1 VKRTRDTGGSRR
13 PLSRGLGALVLLPLP
28 LLGGEPA
35 ATGPRAVEV
44 LVGSEPVCE
53 TLRQELAVHWQVN
66 GFAAEPEWRPAGVQ
80 FPEALADAQ
89 EADLDFYNDGKLSHV
104 LLTAWASR
112 YMLGSA
118 LLVQHGRAA
127 ARLDVATSEPLEDPD
142 AWFIPCQLQG
152 KRVPLKE
159 CPPFSANND
168 DAGLTVS
175 WAQRTHHVRFQGR
188 YSDIVPVRLHG
199 TTYVIVTGSAAES
212 VGYAAVLKPL
222 PERTFRMTCLLHR
235 L

>member
-1 VKRTRDTGGSRR
+1 MNRILDPGGSRR
-13 PLSRGLGALVLLPLP
+13 ILSRGLAALVLLPLP

-35 ATGPRAVEV
+35 ATDPRAVEV
-44 LVGSEPVCE
+44 LAGSDPVCE

-89 EADLDFYNDGKLSHV
+89 QADLDFYNDGKLSHV
-104 LLTAWASR
+104 LVAAWASR

-118 LLVQHGRAA
+118 LLVQPGRAA
-127 ARLDVATSEPLEDPD
+127 AKVDVAMSDPLEDPD

-152 KRVPLKE
+152 KRIPLKE
-159 CPPFSANND
+159 CPPFSENND
-168 DAGLTVS
+168 GAGLTVY

-188 YSDIVPVRLHG
+188 YADLVPVRLHG

-222 PERTFRMTCLLHR
+222 PVRTFRMTCLLHR